1 MTTLSAA
8 GIDTRNVPEPMEECQ
23 SQDTKE
29 CQEPHERLDGGMKWE
44 REERRDAKD
53 MRDAR
58 DRESKDV
65 AGVTRDTRVRES
77 RETRE
82 VRDHRTDREPRDLR
96 EHRDHREIREPR
108 EPREPRDLREPR
120 ELRDHREPQEPRD
133 LREVPRD
140 LRDNRDRDSKETTE
154 ASPPRISPLLSVRRF
169 RSEASVEPLLPT
181 HPALPKDEPPDE
193 PMRASSPEDDTVS
206 IRSNGAQNDNI
217 GKSYFYYLIL

>member
-44 REERRDAKD
+44 REERRDAKICA
-53 MRDAR
+53 MPVT
-58 DRESKDV
+58 EKEDV

-169 RSEASVEPLLPT
+169 RSEASVEPLYPRILRCLKMSRLT
-181 HPALPKDEPPDE
+181 NQCALP
-193 PMRASSPEDDTVS
+193 RLRT
-206 IRSNGAQNDNI
+206 
-217 GKSYFYYLIL
+217 ILYQ